1 MADRLATADAL
12 ESFLGLDFDTADEL
26 RADKLLELA
35 SGVIRDE
42 IGQQVTSG
50 TTTETIDG
58 DGRTEVLLSEIPVTD
73 VTEVRE
79 LDDNDDWETLT
90 ADDDY
95 RWTGDGRLIRWPGE
109 AVSERARYWLPGPHH
124 WPDKPR
130 SVEVTYE
137 HGYATVPVAVEQ
149 VCLTVA
155 ARWWVNPEG
164 VVQRRRG
171 DASTSFAPSNSEAVG
186 LTKADLRKLAKFR
199 GWR

>member
-1 MADRLATADAL
+1 MADFADASDL
-12 ESFLGLDFDTADEL
+12 ESFLGLTFDASDQA
-26 RADKLLELA
+26 RAESLLDLA
-35 SGVIRDE
+35 VGVIRDE
-42 IGQQVTSG
+42 IQQTVTSG
-50 TTTETIDG
+50 TTTETLDG
-58 DGRTEVLLSEIPVTD
+58 DGRTEVLVSEIPVTD
-73 VTEVRE
+73 VTQVRE

-95 RWTGDGRLIRWPGE
+95 RWTDDGRLIRWPGE

-130 SVEVTYE
+130 SVEVSYD
-137 HGYATVPVAVEQ
+137 HGYSTVPGAVKQ
-149 VCLTVA
+149 VCLAVA

-171 DASTSFAPSNSEAVG
+171 DASTSFAPSGSEAAG